1 MRFPWGLNEFAHV
14 KYLAQYL
21 AHKKLLLLLLENR
34 QEIIRHFLYF
44 ALSFSLLTNS
54 QVSMHSQALYYS
66 VFLYSL
72 GQISPLALPASAH
85 GCFISNPSSR
95 ALMWCQDSAQ
105 NRLSGNLHGFPG
117 PTDYCRS
124 LTSLCVG
131 LEEKDSKLN
140 ILLSHGRVEWH
151 PCIKPEAFGASVFNA
166 EVTAYFSAKLLLV
179 LVSLAY
185 PGITFYATS
194 AFVNNWA

>member
-1 MRFPWGLNEFAHV
+1 
-14 KYLAQYL
+14 
-21 AHKKLLLLLLENR
+21 
-34 QEIIRHFLYF
+34 
-44 ALSFSLLTNS
+44 
-54 QVSMHSQALYYS
+54 
-66 VFLYSL
+66 
-72 GQISPLALPASAH
+72 
-85 GCFISNPSSR
+85 
-95 ALMWCQDSAQ
+95 MWCQDSAQ
-105 NRLSGNLHGFPG
+105 NCLSGSLHGFLG

-131 LEEKDSKLN
+131 LEDSKLN

-151 PCIKPEAFGASVFNA
+151 PYIKPEAFSESVFNA
-166 EVTAYFSAKLLLV
+166 EVTAHFSAKLLLA